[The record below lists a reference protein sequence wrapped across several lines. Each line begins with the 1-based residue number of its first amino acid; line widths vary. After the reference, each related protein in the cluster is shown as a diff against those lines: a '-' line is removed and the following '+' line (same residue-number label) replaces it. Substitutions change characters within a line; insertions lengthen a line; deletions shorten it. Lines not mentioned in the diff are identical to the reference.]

1 MEREIIFSK
10 KVELYLDELMFLLYE
25 KEYFGFPDSAKL
37 YVDRLVLFVEQ
48 NIGILPGKIAPEYF
62 HRFGKDLRYITF
74 NANKRTS
81 WYIFYQERNN
91 IYLVRYI
98 TNNHVSSQHFNILSL

>member
-1 MEREIIFSK
+1 MEQEIIFSK
-10 KVELYLDELMFLLYE
+10 KVEIFLDELMLLLFE

-37 YVDRLVLFVEQ
+37 YVNRLISFMEQ
-48 NIGILPGKIAPEYF
+48 YIGVLPGKNAPVF
-62 HRFGKDLRYITF
+62 FQRFGQNMKYITYQP
-74 NANKRTS
+74 NKRTS

-98 TNNHVSSQHFNILSL
+98 TNNHVAAQHFI

>member
-10 KVELYLDELMFLLYE
+10 KVERYLDELMLLLFE
-25 KEYFGFPDSAKL
+25 DGYFGFPDSAKL
-37 YVDRLVLFVEQ
+37 YIDNLISFIEQ
-48 NIGILPGKIAPEYF
+48 HISILPSKNAPDYF
-62 HRFGKDLRYITF
+62 QRFGKNMKYIVYQ
-74 NANKRTS
+74 ANRRTS

-98 TNNHVSSQHFNILSL
+98 TNNHVAGQYF